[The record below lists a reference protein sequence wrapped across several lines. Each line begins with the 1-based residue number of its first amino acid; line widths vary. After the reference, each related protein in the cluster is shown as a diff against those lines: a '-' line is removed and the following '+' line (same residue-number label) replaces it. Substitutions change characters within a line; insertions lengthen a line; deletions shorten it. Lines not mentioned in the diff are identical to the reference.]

1 MDTIRVAV
9 VSGDGS
15 KALDQAVRKSTMG
28 ALVASI
34 QEDCAHPHSPGIQTL
49 EKVTPEVVIVG
60 APHVRP
66 QLLSTLKAF
75 RAALP
80 ETRLFVELS
89 GSDMHLVIEAMR
101 AGAGEFLES
110 PVSASELDQAF
121 DRYLNDARKPGQVH
135 TRGSLYSIISGKL
148 SSGATTVAI
157 NVANSIATATDAS
170 TLLIDLDIPLG
181 DAAAYLNLRP
191 QYTVQDAL
199 NAANRLD
206 PMLLEN
212 FTVKVKNTTLNV
224 LGGFRDY
231 TARTAVPPAALDA
244 LLRVSRDTFRFTVVD
259 LSGSIDSD
267 QAVVVARQS
276 EQILIALTPDLPAIW
291 RTEKLLSFLS
301 QHGADEHVKLILNR
315 ASRKDDIGERDVERL
330 LSQPVYHALPNDY
343 GACLKAINSGRPL
356 QQEDSRSL
364 HDSIQQLAL
373 EIAGIRDRKDSK
385 GLLGMFLRP
394 SSIGG

>member
-9 VSGDGS
+9 VSTDGA
-15 KALDQAVRKSTMG
+15 KALDQAVRKSTRG
-28 ALVASI
+28 ALVAST
-34 QEDCAHPHSPGIQTL
+34 QDDCASPHSPGIQTL
-49 EKVTPEVVIVG
+49 QKVTPEVVIIG
-60 APHVRP
+60 TPHARV
-66 QLLSTLKAF
+66 QLLGTLKAL
-75 RAALP
+75 RGALP
-80 ETRLFVELS
+80 EARLFVELS

-110 PVSASELDQAF
+110 PVSASDLDEAF
-121 DRYLNDARKPGQVH
+121 DRYLNDSRKPGQIH

-148 SSGATTVAI
+148 SSGATTMAI

-199 NAANRLD
+199 NAASRLD

-231 TARTAVPPAALDA
+231 TARTAVSPASLEAV
-244 LLRVSRDTFRFTVVD
+244 LRVSRDTFRYTVVD

-291 RTEKLLSFLS
+291 RTEKLLSFLA
-301 QHGADEHVKLILNR
+301 QHGADENVKLILNR
-315 ASRKDDIGERDVERL
+315 TSRRDDIGERDIERL

-356 QQEDSRSL
+356 EQEDSRSL
-364 HDSIQQLAL
+364 HDAIEELAL
-373 EIAGIRDRKDSK
+373 EIAGIQDRKDSK